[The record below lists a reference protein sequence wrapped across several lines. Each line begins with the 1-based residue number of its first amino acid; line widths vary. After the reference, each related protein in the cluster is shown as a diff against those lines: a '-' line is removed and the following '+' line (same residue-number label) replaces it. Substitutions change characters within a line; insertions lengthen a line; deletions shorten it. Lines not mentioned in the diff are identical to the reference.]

1 MVDKFSSPSTAGVV
15 PLAAAAFFGA
25 AAVWLLKP
33 RGSSSSQEL
42 EAKNGS
48 VKESSSGSD
57 GDIIAA
63 TWSLPHVLRENNKVE
78 AGDSDIEHILKR
90 FEVSPTR
97 GFLPHSDPLQKLP
110 AKYRD
115 WEVLS
120 QDLSGLILARQI
132 RHLVDNLPVISL
144 DELTTQDQLRR
155 AHLIL
160 CCLAHAYV
168 WATAEP
174 ADTIPKGVAVPLCAI
189 SDKLSLPPIL
199 SHTDIVLYNWR
210 RLDKTGSISLDNLT
224 TLSHISGGPDEAWFY
239 EVTVEIEAVGA
250 PAVLA
255 TLLAQDAIVRFSQA
269 REKKMDS
276 RGASDE
282 EKEPSLSQEEIGV
295 GRGNSGGS
303 SGTKTDQSALSVA
316 QQRLSGE
323 LTRKSTVLFVI
334 DQLKVINQSVSDMVT
349 SLKKM
354 NQGCMPFIFYHRIR
368 PFLSGWKSNPSLPDG
383 IVYEG
388 VKGGERQFYYGG
400 SAAQSPLL
408 PFLDI
413 SLGVSHANSKSQSF
427 LLAMRDYML
436 KPHREFLEQQSKVAC
451 IRGFVKGMLREHGM
465 DLEDHAAPVDS
476 RARAESSGRGGAHL
490 KPGEVEERGE
500 FKGSILDALKH
511 HFNCCIANL
520 QQFRDAHMKI
530 VHVYIIAQQ
539 KMLTDGPAPASAG
552 ADSTGSG
559 PSGVQMSPPRGDI
572 LRTGITESPVMASGA
587 RKFVEAATGDP
598 LIAKT
603 GSDTSLAGAA
613 GGKGTGGTDLMKFLR
628 PIRDSVAKT
637 HIK

>member
-1 MVDKFSSPSTAGVV
+1 MVNLDHNGPSGIVA
-15 PLAAAAFFGA
+15 LAATAVIATGATIYLLKKDGTKSKGRVTGSDTKA
-25 AAVWLLKP
+25 AA
-33 RGSSSSQEL
+33 G
-42 EAKNGS
+42 
-48 VKESSSGSD
+48 ESTVD
-57 GDIIAA
+57 MAA
-63 TWSLPHVLRENNKVE
+63 TWSLPHVEREKSKME
-78 AGDSDIEHILKR
+78 ETGETDIQHILNR

-110 AKYRD
+110 DKYQD
-115 WEVLS
+115 WEVLGN
-120 QDLSGLILARQI
+120 DLSGLILARQI
-132 RHLVDNLPVISL
+132 RHLVDKLPVISL

-174 ADTIPKGVAVPLCAI
+174 SPTIPKGVAVPLCAI

-210 RLDKTGSISLDNLT
+210 KLDKSGSISLDNLT

-255 TLLAQDAIVRFSQA
+255 TLLAQDAIMRLSDARKSQDDD
-269 REKKMDS
+269 R
-276 RGASDE
+276 ASNE
-282 EKEPSLSQEEIGV
+282 EKEPNLSQEELV
-295 GRGNSGGS
+295 VGS
-303 SGTKTDQSALSVA
+303 SSSTSSSRGLSVD
-316 QQRLSGE
+316 QQRFSGE
-323 LTRKSTVLFVI
+323 LTRKATVLFVI
-334 DQLKVINQSVSDMVT
+334 DQLKVINKAVAGMVT
-349 SLKKM
+349 SIRKM

-368 PFLSGWKSNPSLPDG
+368 PFLSGWKSNPSLPEG
-383 IVYEG
+383 MIYEG
-388 VKGGERQFYYGG
+388 VKGGEKQFYYGG

-413 SLGVSHANSKSQSF
+413 SLGVSHVNSKSQSF

-436 KPHREFLEQQSKVAC
+436 KPHREFLEQQTKVAC
-451 IRGFVKGMLREHGM
+451 IRSFVVGMLKEHGM
-465 DLEDHAAPVDS
+465 DLDIPPPPADP
-476 RARAESSGRGGAHL
+476 RGRTGSDDITETRDTMDGQ
-490 KPGEVEERGE
+490 E
-500 FKGSILDALKH
+500 FRGSILDALKH
-511 HFNCCIANL
+511 HFNACIFSL

-539 KMLTDGPAPASAG
+539 KMLTDGAPPQAAEGGGGPLPSA
-552 ADSTGSG
+552 T
-559 PSGVQMSPPRGDI
+559 QMSPPRGDI
-572 LRTGITESPVMASGA
+572 LRTGVTESPVASSGA
-587 RKFVEAATGDP
+587 RKFVEQATGDP
-598 LIAKT
+598 HIAKA

-628 PIRDSVAKT
+628 PIRDSVART